1 MIPVKEVSMTT
12 DFDDELVLLKRDIAQ
27 MRSELFKVIND
38 ADEYLTDQRVIQISQ
53 QLDGL
58 LVKYIRISK
67 T

>member
-12 DFDDELVLLKRDIAQ
+12 GFDDELVLLKRDIAQ

-38 ADEYLTDQRVIQISQ
+38 AGEYLTDQRVIQISQ